1 MCIINYTM
9 LKFRDLF
16 SNGEY
21 YIIAAFILALDHD
34 DYSYLIGAYGERGAF
49 EYIREARNYKNYFA
63 STHNSQV
70 WTLILNN
77 DGYLE
82 EPYHV
87 ISAAISVGLTDMPFL
102 QKTYQS
108 ECPKFDHN
116 WAKSTF
122 HNLEKLEKEYSR
134 ILEKIL

>member
-1 MCIINYTM
+1 M
-9 LKFRDLF
+9 LKFKDLF

-21 YIIAAFILALDHD
+21 YIIAAFTLALDYD
-34 DYSYLIGAYGERGAF
+34 DYSYLVKAYGERGAF

-77 DGYLE
+77 NGYLE

-87 ISAAISVGLTDMPFL
+87 ISAAISVGLTEMPFL
-102 QKTYQS
+102 QKTYES
-108 ECPKFDHN
+108 HCPKYDSD
-116 WAKSTF
+116 WAKLTF
-122 HNLEKLEKEYSR
+122 SDLDRLEEEYS
-134 ILEKIL
+134 KILKKLF